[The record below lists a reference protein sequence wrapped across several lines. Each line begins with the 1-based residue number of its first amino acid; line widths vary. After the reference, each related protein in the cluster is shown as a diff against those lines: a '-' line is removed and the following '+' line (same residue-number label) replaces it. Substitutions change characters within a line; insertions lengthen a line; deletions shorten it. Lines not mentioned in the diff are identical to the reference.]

1 MAGEH
6 DQHIIT
12 NFQLEMK
19 THRGVK
25 VLKWR
30 ISNARE
36 CLQDDTLL
44 SWRHSLAFDCVL
56 YERDLRGGGRVT
68 RSAYN
73 NELSAGIEVEMTDF
87 RGV

>member
-1 MAGEH
+1 
-6 DQHIIT
+6 
-12 NFQLEMK
+12 MK

-25 VLKWR
+25 MLEWR
-30 ISNARE
+30 ILNARE

-56 YERDLRGGGRVT
+56 YERDLRGGDRGT